1 VLTSSSSD
9 DERKLRIFM
18 DKRMGNEVAGDS
30 VGDEWKGYV
39 RTSFV
44 LSFLMLANKFSD
56 LPHHWWK

>member
-1 VLTSSSSD
+1 
-9 DERKLRIFM
+9 M

-44 LSFLMLANKFSD
+44 VVLLTLANDVLD